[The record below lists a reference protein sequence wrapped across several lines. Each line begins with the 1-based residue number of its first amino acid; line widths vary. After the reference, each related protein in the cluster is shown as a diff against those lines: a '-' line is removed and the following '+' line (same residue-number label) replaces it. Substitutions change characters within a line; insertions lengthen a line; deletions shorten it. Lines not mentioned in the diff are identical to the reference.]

1 MPVER
6 LQKVLARAG
15 VASRRKCEEMIAA
28 GRVRVN
34 GQTVCEPGTR
44 IDARSDRVE
53 VDGQP
58 IARST
63 PRVYWLVN
71 KPVGY
76 LSAVSDPRGRPTV
89 LDLVSSQ
96 ERLYPVGRL
105 DLDSEGLILLTND
118 GELAQRLTHPSFE
131 HEKEYHVWVD
141 GLPTQRSLQRL
152 REGIELEDG
161 FTWPAQV
168 HVLREEEGGTWLRF
182 VIHEGRKR
190 QLRRMCEAV
199 GHTVRRL
206 IRVRMGPLSLG
217 DLPMGES
224 RALTQAE
231 LRALKEAVTL

>member
-1 MPVER
+1 VER

-15 VASRRKCEEMIAA
+15 VASRRKCEELIAA
-28 GRVRVN
+28 GRVRIN
-34 GQTVCEPGTR
+34 GQTVCTPGAQ

-58 IARST
+58 IAMST
-63 PRVYWLVN
+63 SCVYWLVN

-76 LSAVSDPRGRPTV
+76 LSTVSDPRGRPTV
-89 LDLVSSQ
+89 LDLVSPQ

-105 DLDSEGLILLTND
+105 DFDSEGLILLTND

-141 GLPTQRSLQRL
+141 GQPSERSLRRL

-161 FTWPAQV
+161 FTWPARVQ
-168 HVLREEEGGTWLRF
+168 VLREEEGGTWLRF

-190 QLRRMCEAV
+190 QLRRMCETV
-199 GHTVRRL
+199 SHPVRRL
-206 IRVRMGPLSLG
+206 IRVRMGPLGLG
-217 DLPMGES
+217 DLPTGGS

-231 LRALKEAVTL
+231 LGALKEAVAQ

>member
-1 MPVER
+1 MER
-6 LQKVLARAG
+6 LQKALARAG

-34 GQTVCEPGTR
+34 GQTVYEPGTQ
-44 IDARSDRVE
+44 IDAHSDRVE
-53 VDGQP
+53 VDGQS
-58 IARST
+58 IAMST

-89 LDLVSSQ
+89 LDLVSAQ

-105 DLDSEGLILLTND
+105 DLDSEGLMLLTND

-141 GLPTQRSLQRL
+141 GQPTPHSLQRL

-168 HVLREEEGGTWLRF
+168 HVLREEQGGAWLRF

-199 GHTVRRL
+199 GHPVRRL
-206 IRVRMGPLSLG
+206 IRVRMGPVSLG
-217 DLPMGES
+217 NLPVGES
-224 RALTQAE
+224 RALTRAE
-231 LRALKEAVTL
+231 VEALKKAVTR